1 MTGPP
6 AQVELG
12 YQLLRQG
19 RQLDALRLSGQ
30 VLQSSPEN
38 PHALVLAAEAHL
50 LDEKPVEALAL
61 MERAIVASGGN
72 PILKLKKGKK
82 GRPLLADSRSQ

>member
-50 LDEKPVEALAL
+50 QDEKPD
-61 MERAIVASGGN
+61 AIRGYSPFRGGA
-72 PILKLKKGKK
+72 
-82 GRPLLADSRSQ
+82 RTDWR